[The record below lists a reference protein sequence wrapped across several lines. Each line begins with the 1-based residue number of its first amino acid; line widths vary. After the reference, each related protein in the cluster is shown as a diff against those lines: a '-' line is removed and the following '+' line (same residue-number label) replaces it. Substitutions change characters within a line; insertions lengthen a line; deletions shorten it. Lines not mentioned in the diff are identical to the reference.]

1 MDISEN
7 KVGEILVLSPSGSLD
22 TRNAMAFEK
31 RAVQLLDEGVDR
43 VVIDFAEINQ
53 LTSSG
58 IRVLVMMVK
67 RLAAIGG
74 GLVLC
79 SLNDPVRTIFDVSG
93 LIEFFTI
100 VPSRDQAIE
109 ELKTVPP
116 KMSKVSLLADR
127 LLGGRVESQPSIMAK
142 KNKRK
147 GRTRSELST
156 KIARLLSGSD
166 TRSAAGKKAGGRKKT
181 GARTDK
187 REPAGDQK

>member
-1 MDISEN
+1 MDISEK

-31 RAVQLLDEGVDR
+31 RALQLLDEGVDR
-43 VVIDFAEINQ
+43 VAIDFSEISQ

-67 RLAAIGG
+67 RLAGIGG

-79 SLNDPVRTIFDVSG
+79 CLSDPVRTIFDVSG

-100 VPSRDQAIE
+100 VPSRDNAVE

-127 LLGGRVESQPSIMAK
+127 LLGGRVESQPPIMAK
-142 KNKRK
+142 QNNRK
-147 GRTRSELST
+147 GRARSKLST
-156 KIARLLSGSD
+156 KVAKLLSSSD
-166 TRSAAGKKAGGRKKT
+166 TRSAAGKKAGAGKKT
-181 GARTDK
+181 GDRK
-187 REPAGDQK
+187 